1 MMASIQTL
9 AEHLQNHPP
18 RLAEILRFWATIT
31 PDRPY
36 FFSNDQWHSY
46 VDLYHQALT
55 LAQVLRQQLPGLDA
69 IALSIHHF
77 EPLVPLLWAALIA
90 GRTLAFL
97 PQNQDPDLTRSL
109 MAQVGASYLISDD
122 AALNTLSQAVL
133 ITDLLNRPP
142 DNLSLNPTWQPTAAT
157 FILHTSGT
165 TGDVKWVQLSE
176 VQFLKAI
183 QSLAQAG
190 GLDHAQDQSVYLT
203 PPLTHSYGLST
214 FLEYT
219 YVGSAIAIAPTI
231 QPLSVLG
238 GLTRKSLST
247 TITDIEGVPD
257 FYRCLA
263 KFSRKVNL
271 PKLRHIGFGGG
282 AADMD
287 AITWLAEQSVEL
299 TYSIRYG
306 LTETP
311 SVVSHKV
318 FSWSNQS
325 GTLSSGKAL
334 PLYEV
339 RIANEAGQAVGQN
352 QEGEILIRG
361 DCLGLP
367 YLGETPISNAYFA
380 TGDLGYVD
388 SRGELVITG
397 RKSLF
402 IKHKGFR
409 LSPEMIEAVIRSIP
423 LVRDC
428 RVSLQN
434 NELVAEI
441 VDREPGLSTQEVFE
455 WITPKLPYYAV
466 PTIILWVEHLPRT
479 ASGKLKR
486 CLSNFDVQNQN

>member
-9 AEHLQNHPP
+9 SDHLQTHPP
-18 RLAEILRFWATIT
+18 RLAEILHFWATTT

-36 FFSNDQWHSY
+36 FFSNDQWYSY
-46 VDLYHQALT
+46 ADLYNQSLT
-55 LAQVLRQQLPGLDA
+55 LAQVLRQQLPGLGA
-69 IALSIHHF
+69 IAISIHHF
-77 EPLVPLLWAALIA
+77 EPLVPLLWAALIE

-97 PQNQDPDLTRSL
+97 PQNQDPELTQKL
-109 MAQVGASYLISDD
+109 MDQVGASYLISDN
-122 AALNTLSQAVL
+122 AALNTLSQAVS
-133 ITDLLNRPP
+133 ITDLLSSSTANWPP
-142 DNLSLNPTWQPTAAT
+142 NPSQFVTAT

-176 VQFLKAI
+176 IQFLKAM
-183 QSLAQAG
+183 QSLTQAG

-231 QPLSVLG
+231 QPLSILG
-238 GLTRKSLST
+238 GLTQKALSAN
-247 TITDIEGVPD
+247 ITALEGVPD
-257 FYRCLA
+257 FYRFLA

-271 PKLRHIGFGGG
+271 PNLRHIGFGGG
-282 AADMD
+282 AADLA
-287 AITWLAEQSVEL
+287 AITWLAEASADL

-318 FSWSNQS
+318 LKWPIQ
-325 GTLSSGKAL
+325 GGDRSSGKVL

-339 RIANEAGQAVGQN
+339 KIANEAGQAVGQN

-388 SRGELVITG
+388 SRGQLMITG

-409 LSPEMIEAVIRSIP
+409 ISPEMIEAIIRTLP
-423 LVRDC
+423 HVLDC
-428 RVSLQN
+428 RVFLQN
-434 NELVAEI
+434 DELVAEI
-441 VDREPGLSTQEVFE
+441 VSQETEPSKQEVFE
-455 WITPKLPYYAV
+455 FITPKLPSYAV
-466 PTIILWVEHLPRT
+466 PISIVWVEHLPRT

-486 CLSNFDVQNQN
+486 C

>member
-18 RLAEILRFWATIT
+18 RLAEILRFWATTT
-31 PDRPY
+31 PTRPY
-36 FFSNDQWHSY
+36 FFSNNQWHTY
-46 VDLYHQALT
+46 ANLYQQALA
-55 LAQVLRQQLPGLDA
+55 LAQGLRQQLPVPGA

-77 EPLVPLLWAALIA
+77 EPLVPFLWAALIE

-97 PQNQDPDLTRSL
+97 PQNQDADLTQTL
-109 MAQVGASYLISDD
+109 MNQVGASYLVSDQ
-122 AALNTLSQAVL
+122 AALFNLPQAVSL
-133 ITDLLNRPP
+133 TNVLSTPP
-142 DNLSLNPTWQPTAAT
+142 AHWPSSEPSQPSTAT

-176 VQFLKAI
+176 SQFLKAI
-183 QSLAQAG
+183 QSLAQVG
-190 GLDHAQDQSVYLT
+190 GLNHARNQSVYLT

-219 YVGSAIAIAPTI
+219 YIGSTIAIAPGI
-231 QPLSVLG
+231 QPLSILS
-238 GLTRKSLST
+238 GLTHKALSSH
-247 TITDIEGVPD
+247 ITALEGVPD
-257 FYRCLA
+257 FYRFLA

-282 AADMD
+282 AADLD
-287 AITWLAEQSVEL
+287 AIAWLAKTSTDL
-299 TYSIRYG
+299 TCSIRYG

-318 FSWSNQS
+318 FLWPDQGDTVSA
-325 GTLSSGKAL
+325 GKVL
-334 PLYEV
+334 PLYTV
-339 RIANEAGQAVGQN
+339 RISDESGQTVAQI

-367 YLGETPISNAYFA
+367 YLGEQTAPSADFA
-380 TGDLGYVD
+380 TGDLGYFD
-388 SRGELVITG
+388 SAGELVITG

-409 LSPEMIEAVIRSIP
+409 LSPEMIEAPIRSIP
-423 LVRDC
+423 HVQDC

-434 NELVAEI
+434 DDLVAEI
-441 VDREPGLSTQEVFE
+441 VRQHPNLSPQEVFDY
-455 WITPKLPYYAV
+455 ITPKLPFYAV
-466 PTIILWVEHLPRT
+466 PTSIIWVAQLPRT
-479 ASGKLKR
+479 PSGKLKR
-486 CLSNFDVQNQN
+486 C